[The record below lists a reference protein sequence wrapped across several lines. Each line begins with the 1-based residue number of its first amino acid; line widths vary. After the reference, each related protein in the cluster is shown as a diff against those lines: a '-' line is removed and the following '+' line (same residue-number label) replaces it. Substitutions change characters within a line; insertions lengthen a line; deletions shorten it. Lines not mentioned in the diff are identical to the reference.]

1 VAAASNNRST
11 RKRRRATRRV
21 TSSSQAGTEKLYG
34 LGPYSQRLLAGAGIH
49 NRADL
54 ERLGPVG
61 AYVAVIKSGGK
72 LSLNLLWAIAGAL
85 SGIHWTKLEPEYRSS
100 LLREY
105 DAWCDQRA
113 P

>member
-1 VAAASNNRST
+1 MTSRST
-11 RKRRRATRRV
+11 CKRRGATRRV
-21 TSSSQAGTEKLYG
+21 TSRARADTEELHG
-34 LGPYSQRLLAGAGIH
+34 LGPYSQRLLAAAGIH

-54 ERLGPVG
+54 ERHGPVG
-61 AYVAVIKSGGK
+61 AYVAVITSGGK
-72 LSLNLLWAIAGAL
+72 PSLNLLWGMAGAL
-85 SGIHWTKLEPEYRSS
+85 SGIHWSKLEPEYRSS